1 MILLFAILP
10 PLIIAYYI
18 YQKDKYEKEPKSLIV
33 KSFLFGCIG
42 VIPAIVLE
50 SFAEG
55 LFTNLFLYVFL
66 GIAFVEE
73 GIKYFFLKKYLYKKA
88 DFNEPMDG
96 IVYAVMISLGFA
108 TIENIAYVFGHEGQ
122 EIQVAIIRMFSAI
135 PAHALMGVIM
145 GYYVGKAKFDIDNRK
160 TLLLKG
166 LFGAILLHGLYN
178 YFLLSKAGL
187 GIFAIVSLVVAYRF
201 AKRAINESLD
211 SSPFK
216 NI

>member
-1 MILLFAILP
+1 M
-10 PLIIAYYI
+10 
-18 YQKDKYEKEPKSLIV
+18 
-33 KSFLFGCIG
+33 
-42 VIPAIVLE
+42 IPAIVLE

-187 GIFAIVSLVVAYRF
+187 GIFAIISLVVAYKF

-211 SSPFK
+211 ASPFK